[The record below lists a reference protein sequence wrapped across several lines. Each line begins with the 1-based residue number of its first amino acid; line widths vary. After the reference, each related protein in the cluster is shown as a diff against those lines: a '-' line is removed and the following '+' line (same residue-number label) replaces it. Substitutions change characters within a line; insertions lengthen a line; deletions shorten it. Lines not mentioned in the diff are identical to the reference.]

1 MNLINTSNYIM
12 NQDHLLLL
20 KDSLKYAGSKVIPG
34 LIGLVS
40 VIVFVRMIGTEEY
53 GKYSIQFSLL
63 MVISSFA
70 IHWLN
75 ASTLRYYSKF
85 QSSFVLPRIFVFSV
99 SISIV
104 FGLVVLVIT
113 TRYNILESTAGLTSA
128 ISLYLFIALCTYQFL
143 SALFRAQLKPNNIII
158 ITIVQSIF
166 GLLIPVVFFKM
177 LGLSYRFLL
186 LGLAISYSIPPIIYF
201 LGNIQHIKKIFN
213 RGNGQYKYKPVLISL
228 FKYGLPLSLWFA
240 LSMMLP
246 FFDRFFIEYYFS
258 YSITG
263 IYASFSDILIRIFS
277 ISLFPIT
284 MAAHPRIMS
293 NWNKNN
299 QSAAITLWRKALQYQ
314 LGIFIILMAIV
325 AIFTDQIFTLLMIA
339 FPELNITYSYLLM
352 PILIG
357 SFLWQFAILC
367 HKGLEMDQRTTLMVV
382 LMLAALCVNLIG
394 NIVYLPHYGV
404 IATAYTY
411 MASAGVYIISV
422 IYFSRNKFKIAFSY
436 S

>member
-34 LIGLVS
+34 LMGLVA
-40 VIVFVRMIGTEEY
+40 VIVFVRMIGIEEY

-85 QSSFVLPRIFVFSV
+85 QSSVVLPRIFVFSV

-104 FGLVVLVIT
+104 FGLVVLAIT

-128 ISLYLFIALCTYQFL
+128 ISFYLFIALCTYQFL

-166 GLLIPVVFFKM
+166 GLLIPVVFLKM

-213 RGNGQYKYKPVLISL
+213 RGNGEYKYKPVLISF
-228 FKYGLPLSLWFA
+228 FKYGLP
-240 LSMMLP
+240 
-246 FFDRFFIEYYFS
+246 
-258 YSITG
+258 
-263 IYASFSDILIRIFS
+263 
-277 ISLFPIT
+277 
-284 MAAHPRIMS
+284 
-293 NWNKNN
+293 
-299 QSAAITLWRKALQYQ
+299 
-314 LGIFIILMAIV
+314 
-325 AIFTDQIFTLLMIA
+325 
-339 FPELNITYSYLLM
+339 
-352 PILIG
+352 
-357 SFLWQFAILC
+357 
-367 HKGLEMDQRTTLMVV
+367 
-382 LMLAALCVNLIG
+382 
-394 NIVYLPHYGV
+394 
-404 IATAYTY
+404 
-411 MASAGVYIISV
+411 
-422 IYFSRNKFKIAFSY
+422 
-436 S
+436 